1 MWPDPAD
8 HMSFDSSSFLTR
20 GIWTAASG
28 KHIRVVTG
36 ADKRNGFTTVPIQ
49 FDNPLSPSSV
59 LLYFTNSRGQWKKE
73 YVSLAKS
80 SPSPPNAKD
89 QLAMILNGVH
99 GGRVCKTVKVSRKA
113 KTASF
118 HLDGSNW
125 EEKWGDLCM
134 VEDHRSSGCNC
145 EKAG

>member
-20 GIWTAASG
+20 GIWTAVSG
-28 KHIRVVTG
+28 KHICVVTG
-36 ADKRNGFTTVPIQ
+36 ADKRNGFTTVPIR

-59 LLYFTNSRGQWKKE
+59 LLYFTNSQGQWKKE

-80 SPSPPNAKD
+80 SPSTPNTKD
-89 QLAMILNGVH
+89 QLAIILNGVH
-99 GGRVCKTVKVSRKA
+99 GGCVYKTVKVSRKA
-113 KTASF
+113 KTASC
-118 HLDGSNW
+118 HLDGSNC

-134 VEDHRSSGCNC
+134 VKDHRSSSCNC